1 MRVLLHAN
9 NATYY
14 MASLEIALNQA
25 IAKLSPEVTFKSGK
39 SSHIIISAALSV
51 SNSANSMVHH

>member
-1 MRVLLHAN
+1 
-9 NATYY
+9 